1 MLICNQMNSDKNTY
15 VVIMAGGVGSRF
27 WPMSR
32 KSLPKQFHDFLG
44 TGKSLIR
51 MTFERH
57 LSICPAENFIVV
69 TNKDYKGLVKEHL
82 PELSDNQILLEP
94 FMRNTA
100 PCIAYAS
107 YKVQKMNPNARFVV
121 CPSDHLITNEE
132 AYLSN
137 IKSAINATE
146 KEDALLTIGI
156 KPTRPDT
163 GYGYIKYNAEEKKVY
178 KKVKTFTEKPNLELA
193 QEFLDSG
200 DYVWNAGIF
209 VWSASSII
217 KAFTELLPEEAEIF
231 SEGIFHYNT
240 DSEQEYINDVY
251 EKCKNISIDYGIMEK
266 AKNVY
271 TVLSDFTWSDLGTWN
286 SIYQERE
293 KDENQNV
300 LDGNILAYDVTNSIV
315 KSSDLDKLIVVVG
328 LEDFIVVDHDN
339 VLMICPKS
347 QEQKVKQFV
356 ADAKSKKGEKYI

>member
-1 MLICNQMNSDKNTY
+1 MIDKNTF

-27 WPMSR
+27 WPLSR
-32 KSLPKQFHDFLG
+32 KNFPKQFHDFLG

-57 LSICPAENFIVV
+57 LTVCPIENFIVV
-69 TNKDYKGLVKEHL
+69 TNKNYKSLVNQHL
-82 PELSDNQILLEP
+82 PEIDDSQILLEP

-107 YKVQKMNPNARFVV
+107 YKIQKENPNAKFVV
-121 CPSDHLITNEE
+121 CPSDHFITNEN
-132 AYLSN
+132 AYLDN
-137 IKSAINATE
+137 INSALKTAE

-163 GYGYIKYNAEEKKVY
+163 GYGYIRYNADEKKAF
-178 KKVKTFTEKPNLELA
+178 KKVRTFTEKPNIELA
-193 QEFLDSG
+193 QEFLESG

-209 VWSASSII
+209 VWSATSII

-240 DSEQEYINDVY
+240 ENEQTYINDVY
-251 EKCKNISIDYGIMEK
+251 AKCKNISIDYGIMEK

-271 TVLSDFTWSDLGTWN
+271 TILSNFTWSDLGTWN
-286 SIYQERE
+286 SIYQQRE
-293 KDENQNV
+293 KNEQNNV
-300 LDGNILAYDVTNSIV
+300 VDGNVMLYNVKNSIV
-315 KSSDLDKLIVVVG
+315 KSSDEKLIVADG
-328 LEDFIVVDHDN
+328 LDGFIVIDYEN
-339 VLMICPKS
+339 VIMICPKNN
-347 QEQKVKQFV
+347 EQKVKQFV
-356 ADAKSKKGEKYI
+356 IDVKSKKGENYI